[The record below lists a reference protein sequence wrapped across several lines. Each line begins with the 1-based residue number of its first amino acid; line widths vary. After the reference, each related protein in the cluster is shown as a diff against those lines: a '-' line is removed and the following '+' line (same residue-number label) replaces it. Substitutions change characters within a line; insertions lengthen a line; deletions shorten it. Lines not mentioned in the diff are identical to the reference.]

1 MTTTAPTMPAAV
13 FADIGK
19 LELVERPVPRLR
31 RPGDVLLDVQSSGIC
46 GTDLHILSTPPGFE
60 ATPGTVLGHEFVGV
74 VREAGPDVMS
84 LAPGDRV
91 VVAPNVSCGQCSS
104 CRRGLRNHCENFTT
118 HGVFIDG
125 GLAPHV
131 VIPASQCFPIG
142 HHVPNH
148 IAALAEPLSTV
159 VNGAKLAQVFP
170 GETVAVL
177 GGGPIGQL
185 YTALLKLAGCQVI
198 TVEPTEERRQL
209 ATTMGADRVVDPA
222 KRAWPHPSGTP
233 LPGSGQMSSLMRSV
247 PSCRTRSMWFER
259 PVASS
264 CSG

>member
-74 VREAGPDVMS
+74 VRGAGADVMS

-131 VIPASQCFPIG
+131 VVPASQCFPIG
-142 HHVPNH
+142 H
-148 IAALAEPLSTV
+148 
-159 VNGAKLAQVFP
+159 
-170 GETVAVL
+170 
-177 GGGPIGQL
+177 
-185 YTALLKLAGCQVI
+185 
-198 TVEPTEERRQL
+198 
-209 ATTMGADRVVDPA
+209 
-222 KRAWPHPSGTP
+222 HPSGTP
-233 LPGSGQMSSLMRSV
+233 LPGSGQMSSSMRSV